1 MSGKLKAILI
11 ISLAFN
17 LAVLAAFTFAWVRHS
32 RFDEPLLHHPG
43 ALEQIDRR
51 CRRLANRISLP
62 CEKAEHLE
70 RIMVGEE
77 DEHRRVQDRLH
88 EARGELF
95 EMIWA
100 AEPDEE
106 AVMGKAEE
114 VAILQSELEKLFIQ
128 RLLKARSILDP
139 EEEKRFYDHMRRRMD
154 RRFYSKTRSHRPPR
168 REEGRR

>member
-1 MSGKLKAILI
+1 MNSKLKAILV

-17 LAVLAAFTFAWVRHS
+17 LAVLSALAFAWVRHS

-43 ALEQIDRR
+43 ELDRIDHR

-62 CEKAEHLE
+62 EEKAEHLE
-70 RIMVGEE
+70 RIMVGEM
-77 DEHRRVQDRLH
+77 DEHRDVQDRLQ

-106 AVMGKAEE
+106 AVMGKVEE
-114 VAILQSELEKLFIQ
+114 VALLQGELEKLFIN

-139 EEEKRFYDHMRRRMD
+139 EEEKRFHEHMRRRMD
-154 RRFYSKTRSHRPPR
+154 RLFGNKKRPHRPPR
-168 REEGRR
+168 RDGGRR